1 MTNENISAILRELRK
16 ATNDLPAGKRN
27 EVINKLNRV
36 EFILKRKNI
45 ANISVPSVSDPV
57 DESIEFERQ
66 RMTVYNWMLA
76 GNTITSLQ
84 AIKMWGITRLSA
96 RIKDIEKMTGIAPN
110 RRRITVQNR
119 NGRNVSVCE
128 YYLDREDN

>member
-36 EFILKRKNI
+36 EFILKRRNI
-45 ANISVPSVSDPV
+45 ANITVPSVSDPV

-76 GNTITSLQ
+76 GHTVTSLQ

-128 YYLDREDN
+128 YYLQQEED

>member
-1 MTNENISAILRELRK
+1 MTKENISALLRELMK
-16 ATNDLPAGKRN
+16 ATEDLPAGKRN

-36 EFILKRKNI
+36 GIILKRSMTDNI
-45 ANISVPSVSDPV
+45 AVPSTSDPV
-57 DESIEFERQ
+57 DESLEFERQ

-76 GNTITSLQ
+76 GHSITSLQ

-110 RRRITVQNR
+110 RRRITVTNR

-128 YYLDREDN
+128 YYLEQEAN

>member
-36 EFILKRKNI
+36 EFILKRRNN

>member
-36 EFILKRKNI
+36 EFILKRRNI
-45 ANISVPSVSDPV
+45 ANITVPSVSDPV

-76 GNTITSLQ
+76 GHTITSLQ

-110 RRRITVQNR
+110 RRRINVKNR
-119 NGRNVSVCE
+119 NGRTVSVCE
-128 YYLDREDN
+128 YWIDQEA

>member
-36 EFILKRKNI
+36 EFILKRRNN
-45 ANISVPSVSDPV
+45 ANLSVPSVSDPV

>member
-36 EFILKRKNI
+36 EFILKRRNI
-45 ANISVPSVSDPV
+45 ANITVPSVSDPV

-76 GNTITSLQ
+76 GHTITSLQ

-128 YYLDREDN
+128 YYLQQKED

>member
-36 EFILKRKNI
+36 EFILKRRNI
-45 ANISVPSVSDPV
+45 ANITVPSVSDPV

-76 GNTITSLQ
+76 GHAITSLQ

-128 YYLDREDN
+128 YYLQQEED

>member
-1 MTNENISAILRELRK
+1 MNNENISAILRELRK

-128 YYLDREDN
+128 YYLDREEN